1 MNTKI
6 YKISAIFASLLVAG
20 VVALVCAFTTPK
32 TPPAQASESSFSSS
46 RTTFS
51 CVEDSKRYYGY
62 GKIYI
67 YIDDGIYVDNLNIT
81 GITTEEPETTVN
93 SRSYAYYYQWTGA
106 FSLTPKGCTWSS
118 TSFNAKFAWG
128 EDGDNILGGTSITT
142 DESTALSNAL
152 ANVNSSNSFDYTAI
166 TYTRSGNNFTS
177 SNSKFSSVPL
187 LKSSNILYT
196 YFCVGVLK
204 LSISS
209 GLTAKTYRLS
219 FDFNGGTGASN
230 TINVTYNQTIS
241 SSLPTT
247 QRELY
252 IFNGWYIN
260 STRITSSTLWL
271 WASDITAMADWTFTG
286 YTLSTSVSPTGGGA
300 IVDTTTEYAKNSTVK
315 AQAVPESNYTFEYW
329 LLNDERKTANPL
341 SFTITQNST
350 LVAYFKAIPTITVAF
365 SGGDGAYSNEKIG
378 DTDYLVLTP
387 SSGMYVNSITVGNT
401 TYPTEYYEGVLYGA
415 GNANRITYYAKEETN
430 VVSMSFEY
438 LYGTT
443 NITVNLANTK
453 QTLKTPSYGSKIE
466 GVAVTASNGGEA
478 RVIGY
483 TDDDSSIHPSAVPF
497 TGYTFT
503 GWTASNGADLS
514 AYNKLSVN
522 IPFDLIKNAV
532 ITATFEPITNQNIN
546 DTTDNGGTDIL

>member
-1 MNTKI
+1 MNAKI
-6 YKISAIFASLLVAG
+6 YKFSAIFVSILMAS
-20 VVALVCAFTTPK
+20 VVALVCVLITPK
-32 TPPAQASESSFSSS
+32 TPPAQASETSFSSS
-46 RTTFS
+46 RTT
-51 CVEDSKRYYGY
+51 VTKESKTGY

-67 YIDDGIYVDNLNIT
+67 YVDDGIYVDSCNIT
-81 GITTEEPETTVN
+81 GITTKQQGTT
-93 SRSYAYYYQWTGA
+93 SSTDYYYYFYQWTGA

-118 TSFNAKFAWG
+118 TSFSAKFAWG
-128 EDGDNILGGTSITT
+128 AAGGITQVATS

-152 ANVNSSNSFDYTAI
+152 ANVNSSDSSNYT
-166 TYTRSGNNFTS
+166 TVSYTCSGNNFTS
-177 SNSKFSSVPL
+177 SNSGFSSAL
-187 LKSSNILYT
+187 LSKKTFASIYT
-196 YFCVGVLK
+196 YFYVGVLK

-209 GLTAKTYRLS
+209 GLTAKTYRLTFN
-219 FDFNGGTGASN
+219 FDGGTGASN

-241 SSLPTT
+241 SSLPTA

-271 WASDITAMADWTFTG
+271 WTNDITAMANWTFTG
-286 YTLSTSVSPTGGGA
+286 YTLSTSVSPTGGGSV
-300 IVDTTTEYAKNSTVK
+300 VDTNTEYAKNSTVK

-329 LLNDERKTANPL
+329 LLNNERKTANPL
-341 SFTITQNST
+341 SFTITQDST

-365 SGGDGAYSNEKIG
+365 SGGEGTYSNEKIG

-466 GVAVTASNGGEA
+466 GVAISASNGGEA

-483 TDDDSSIHPSAVPF
+483 DDDTSTIHLSAVPF
-497 TGYTFT
+497 TGYNFT

-522 IPFDLIKNAV
+522 IPFDLIKNAI
-532 ITATFEPITNQNIN
+532 ITATFEPITNANIN
-546 DTTDNGGTDIL
+546 GTTDNGGTDIL

>member
-1 MNTKI
+1 MNAKI
-6 YKISAIFASLLVAG
+6 YKISAIFVSILVAG
-20 VVALVCAFTTPK
+20 VVALVCVLITPK
-32 TPPAQASESSFSSS
+32 TPPALASESSFSSS
-46 RTTFS
+46 RTT
-51 CVEDSKRYYGY
+51 VTKDSKTGY

-67 YIDDGIYVDNLNIT
+67 YVDDGIYVDSCNIT
-81 GITTEEPETTVN
+81 GITTKQQGTTSSTDN
-93 SRSYAYYYQWTGA
+93 YYYFYQWTGA
-106 FSLTPKGCTWSS
+106 FSLTPKGCTWSP
-118 TSFNAKFAWG
+118 TSFSAKFAWG
-128 EDGDNILGGTSITT
+128 TKSGNLGQVTTS

-152 ANVNSSNSFDYTAI
+152 ANVNSSDSSNYT
-166 TYTRSGNNFTS
+166 TVSYTCSGNNFTS
-177 SNSKFSSVPL
+177 SNSGFSCAL
-187 LKSSNILYT
+187 LSKKTFASIYT
-196 YFCVGVLK
+196 YFYVGVLK

-209 GLTAKTYRLS
+209 GVTAKTYRLS

-241 SSLPTT
+241 SSLPTA

-271 WASDITAMADWTFTG
+271 WTSDITAMANWTFTG

-315 AQAVPESNYTFEYW
+315 AQAVPESNYTFDYW
-329 LLNDERKTANPL
+329 LLNNERKTANPL
-341 SFTITQNST
+341 SFTITQDST
-350 LVAYFKAIPTITVAF
+350 LVAYFKALPTITVAF
-365 SGGDGAYSNEKIG
+365 SGGEGTYSNEKIG

-443 NITVNLANTK
+443 NITVNLTNTK

-466 GVAVTASNGGEA
+466 GVAISASSGGEA

-483 TDDDSSIHPSAVPF
+483 DDNTSTIHLSAVPF
-497 TGYTFT
+497 TGYNFT

-522 IPFDLIKNAV
+522 IPFNLIKNAI
-532 ITATFEPITNQNIN
+532 ITATFEPITNANIN
-546 DTTDNGGTDIL
+546 DTTDNGGTNIL